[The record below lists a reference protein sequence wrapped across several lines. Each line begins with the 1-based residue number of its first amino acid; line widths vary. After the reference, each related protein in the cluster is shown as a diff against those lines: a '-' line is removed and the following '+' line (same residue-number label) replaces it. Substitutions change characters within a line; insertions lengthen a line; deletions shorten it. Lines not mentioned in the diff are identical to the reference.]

1 MTFFFPFLPPFFSYF
16 STLSSDED
24 VEAPLSLLDS
34 SSSSFFPPP
43 PSPSPHE
50 PMALPTN
57 NSFGA
62 TCTSTPAYVVY
73 RDISNGEPSDPTSPL
88 LFFPPKGSD
97 ELFDALRTAFPH
109 LKSHSERMRD
119 AIIQFLLEERQEEL
133 LRTSPAQTMD
143 GTAPTTT
150 TWLSAS
156 SSSSSSASASV
167 SSSPDLLDFATPSSL
182 ATSPQTLPPQLTRTA
197 SVAAS
202 SQASP
207 PSLDQMTGVFSLS
220 AESQPKQHMR
230 RKMTEAE
237 KVEYRKRRIVK
248 ACDKCAKRK
257 RKCPHNQTQ
266 MEIVPTSSKSGAH
279 VSKRKLLPKSNFD
292 VNKNGQQNCAAVEP
306 VMAAENW
313 DFTAG
318 LDMSSTFQSFDD
330 FPMFEDPFA
339 EFTVDDLVQWDQPA
353 TNFQPHDHH
362 FTPNLVPCSWSGPSS
377 GSNSQ
382 SDSGLLHLANTVQP
396 VPGAIGDLQQLGQH
410 GDLSSHSNDRSSLAT
425 SHQRSRRSSHNGT
438 RTRSDVWPELTHL
451 HGSLQQFDQQDIVQD
466 GRQIVSGDGMLWK
479 HVHSGS
485 QAIPRPTR
493 TAHVHNAGC
502 GELSGSTEANE
513 VLKRPRLKETLG
525 QTALKLVGKTKALR
539 TGAGLARSSDCS
551 SALQSS
557 KISRRH
563 ATDALRHTT
572 EPPHSPCGECTR
584 PSSAR
589 ASERREGQFAANAV
603 DQRHWVQ
610 KSTSVSQPGGLRI
623 GTAAL
628 RKGISAPVIASS
640 AARQQR
646 RLPTTLAG
654 GALKLGNMSTELY
667 MLRRRIPHK
676 PGTSQNHQHITNSK
690 AEPYPLATHAIG
702 GAHLGLRPEG
712 FPAAR
717 TTERCMAAQAHV
729 TFTPALEKASARDHM
744 LRHDNLRK
752 LPQQDRPHDYPKI
765 QDHHGR
771 SLTVMAILLL
781 GLIAML
787 FANTLPIAALPAL
800 WYSFSSFFPDVV
812 VAAAD
817 EKEEELV
824 QCSEINSSWLSL
836 HDLKSSLASTSAIF
850 WCHNYKREEIFSAFR
865 MRWTKALMMMIYPLS
880 SDYSSLGRAVVT
892 LV

>member
-1 MTFFFPFLPPFFSYF
+1 
-16 STLSSDED
+16 
-24 VEAPLSLLDS
+24 
-34 SSSSFFPPP
+34 
-43 PSPSPHE
+43 
-50 PMALPTN
+50 MALPTD

-150 TWLSAS
+150 TWLSA

-279 VSKRKLLPKSNFD
+279 VSRRKLLPKSNFD

-306 VMAAENW
+306 VMAAEDW

-362 FTPNLVPCSWSGPSS
+362 FTPNSVPCSWSGPSS

-396 VPGAIGDLQQLGQH
+396 VPGATGDLQQLGPD
-410 GDLSSHSNDRSSLAT
+410 GDLTSHSNDRSSLAT
-425 SHQRSRRSSHNGT
+425 SHQRSRRSNHNGT
-438 RTRSDVWPELTHL
+438 RTRSDVWPELTHP
-451 HGSLQQFDQQDIVQD
+451 HGSLQQVDQQDIVED
-466 GRQIVSGDGMLWK
+466 RRQIVSGDGMLWK
-479 HVHSGS
+479 HVHPGS

-525 QTALKLVGKTKALR
+525 QTTLKLVGTTKALR

-557 KISRRH
+557 PISRRR
-563 ATDALRHTT
+563 ATGALRHTT

-603 DQRHWVQ
+603 DQQHWVQ

-623 GTAAL
+623 GIAAL
-628 RKGISAPVIASS
+628 RNGSSAPVIASS
-640 AARQQR
+640 AAKQQR
-646 RLPTTLAG
+646 RLPTTLAE

-667 MLRRRIPHK
+667 MLRRRIPHAN
-676 PGTSQNHQHITNSK
+676 GS
-690 AEPYPLATHAIG
+690 
-702 GAHLGLRPEG
+702 AHLGLRPEG

-717 TTERCMAAQAHV
+717 ITERCMAAQAHV
-729 TFTPALEKASARDHM
+729 TFTPALEKASAKDHI
-744 LRHDNLRK
+744 LCHDNLRK
-752 LPQQDRPHDYPKI
+752 LPQQDRLHDYHKI
-765 QDHHGR
+765 QDNHVR
-771 SLTVMAILLL
+771 SLAAMAILLL

-812 VAAAD
+812 VAAD

-836 HDLKSSLASTSAIF
+836 HDLKSNPASTSAIF
-850 WCHNYKREEIFSAFR
+850 WWCHNYKREEICSALR
-865 MRWTKALMMMIYPLS
+865 MRSKKALMKKMMMIYPLS
-880 SDYSSLGRAVVT
+880 RYYSSLRRGFVT

>member
-1 MTFFFPFLPPFFSYF
+1 
-16 STLSSDED
+16 
-24 VEAPLSLLDS
+24 
-34 SSSSFFPPP
+34 
-43 PSPSPHE
+43 
-50 PMALPTN
+50 MALPTD

-133 LRTSPAQTMD
+133 LRTSTAQTMD

-156 SSSSSSASASV
+156 SSSSSSSSSASTSV
-167 SSSPDLLDFATPSSL
+167 LSSPDLLDFATPSSL
-182 ATSPQTLPPQLTRTA
+182 ATSPQILPPQLTRTA

-220 AESQPKQHMR
+220 AESQPKQRMR

-279 VSKRKLLPKSNFD
+279 VSRRKLLPKSNFD
-292 VNKNGQQNCAAVEP
+292 VNKNGQQNCAVVEP
-306 VMAAENW
+306 VMAAEDW

-339 EFTVDDLVQWDQPA
+339 EFTVDDLVQWDQPS

-377 GSNSQ
+377 GSSSQ

-396 VPGAIGDLQQLGQH
+396 VPGATGDLQQLGQH
-410 GDLSSHSNDRSSLAT
+410 GDLPSHSNDRSSLAT
-425 SHQRSRRSSHNGT
+425 SHQRSRRSSVRVHNGA

-451 HGSLQQFDQQDIVQD
+451 HGSLQQVDQQDIVED
-466 GRQIVSGDGMLWK
+466 GRRIVSGDGMLWK
-479 HVHSGS
+479 HVHPGS

-493 TAHVHNAGC
+493 TAHVHNSGC

-525 QTALKLVGKTKALR
+525 QSALKLVGKTKALR

-557 KISRRH
+557 PISRRR

-572 EPPHSPCGECTR
+572 EPPHSPCGECMR

-628 RKGISAPVIASS
+628 RKGSSAPVIASS
-640 AARQQR
+640 AAKQQM
-646 RLPTTLAG
+646 RLPTTLAE

-676 PGTSQNHQHITNSK
+676 PVTSQNHQHTTNSK
-690 AEPYPLATHAIG
+690 AEPYQLATNAIG
-702 GAHLGLRPEG
+702 DAHLGLRPEG
-712 FPAAR
+712 FSVAR
-717 TTERCMAAQAHV
+717 TTERCMAAQAHF

-744 LRHDNLRK
+744 LCHRK
-752 LPQQDRPHDYPKI
+752 LPQQDRLHDYHKI

-787 FANTLPIAALPAL
+787 FANTLPIAALPVL
-800 WYSFSSFFPDVV
+800 WYSFSSFFPVV
-812 VAAAD
+812 VVAD

-836 HDLKSSLASTSAIF
+836 HDLKSNPASTSAIF
-850 WCHNYKREEIFSAFR
+850 WWCHNNKREEIFSAFR
-865 MRWTKALMMMIYPLS
+865 MKSKKALMMMMIYPFS
-880 SDYSSLGRAVVT
+880 RYYSSLRSVVVP

>member
-1 MTFFFPFLPPFFSYF
+1 
-16 STLSSDED
+16 
-24 VEAPLSLLDS
+24 
-34 SSSSFFPPP
+34 
-43 PSPSPHE
+43 
-50 PMALPTN
+50 MALPTD

-156 SSSSSSASASV
+156 SSSSSSSSASTSV
-167 SSSPDLLDFATPSSL
+167 LSSPDLLDFATPSSL
-182 ATSPQTLPPQLTRTA
+182 ATSPQTLLPQLTRTA

-220 AESQPKQHMR
+220 AESQPKQRMR

-279 VSKRKLLPKSNFD
+279 VSRRKLLPKSNFD
-292 VNKNGQQNCAAVEP
+292 VNKNGQQNCAVVEP
-306 VMAAENW
+306 VMAAEDW

-362 FTPNLVPCSWSGPSS
+362 FTPNLVPCSWSGSSS
-377 GSNSQ
+377 GSNSK

-396 VPGAIGDLQQLGQH
+396 VPGATGDLQQLGLH
-410 GDLSSHSNDRSSLAT
+410 GDLPSHSNDRSSLAT
-425 SHQRSRRSSHNGT
+425 SHQRSRRSSVRVHNGT
-438 RTRSDVWPELTHL
+438 RTRSNVWPELTHL
-451 HGSLQQFDQQDIVQD
+451 HGSLEQVNQQDFVQD
-466 GRQIVSGDGMLWK
+466 GRQIVSGDDMLWK
-479 HVHSGS
+479 HVHPGS

-502 GELSGSTEANE
+502 GELPGSAEANE

-525 QTALKLVGKTKALR
+525 QSTLKLVGKTKALR

-557 KISRRH
+557 PISRRR

-584 PSSAR
+584 LSSAR

-603 DQRHWVQ
+603 DQQHWVQ

-628 RKGISAPVIASS
+628 RNGSSTPVIASS
-640 AARQQR
+640 AAKQQM
-646 RLPTTLAG
+646 RLPTTLAE

-676 PGTSQNHQHITNSK
+676 PVTSQNHQHITNSK
-690 AEPYPLATHAIG
+690 AEPYQLATNAIG
-702 GAHLGLRPEG
+702 DVHLGLRPEG
-712 FPAAR
+712 FSVAR
-717 TTERCMAAQAHV
+717 ITERCMAAQAHF

-744 LRHDNLRK
+744 LCHRK
-752 LPQQDRPHDYPKI
+752 LPQQDRLHDYHKI
-765 QDHHGR
+765 KHHHGR

-800 WYSFSSFFPDVV
+800 WYFSPDVV
-812 VAAAD
+812 FAD
-817 EKEEELV
+817 EEKEELV

-836 HDLKSSLASTSAIF
+836 HDLKSNPASTSAIF
-850 WCHNYKREEIFSAFR
+850 WWCHNYKREEIFSALR
-865 MRWTKALMMMIYPLS
+865 MRSKKALMMMMIYPFS
-880 SDYSSLGRAVVT
+880 RYYSLLRSVVVP

>member
-1 MTFFFPFLPPFFSYF
+1 
-16 STLSSDED
+16 
-24 VEAPLSLLDS
+24 
-34 SSSSFFPPP
+34 
-43 PSPSPHE
+43 
-50 PMALPTN
+50 MALPTDN
-57 NSFGA
+57 PFQA

-133 LRTSPAQTMD
+133 LRTSPALTMD

-150 TWLSAS
+150 TWLSA

-266 MEIVPTSSKSGAH
+266 MEIVPASSSKSGAH
-279 VSKRKLLPKSNFD
+279 VSRRKLLPKSNFD
-292 VNKNGQQNCAAVEP
+292 VNKNGQQNRDAVEP
-306 VMAAENW
+306 VMAAEDW

-318 LDMSSTFQSFDD
+318 LDMSGTFQSFDD
-330 FPMFEDPFA
+330 FPMFGDPFA

-396 VPGAIGDLQQLGQH
+396 VPSGTGDLQQLGQH
-410 GDLSSHSNDRSSLAT
+410 GDLTSHSNDRSSLAT

-438 RTRSDVWPELTHL
+438 RTRSDVWPGLTHL
-451 HGSLQQFDQQDIVQD
+451 HGSLQQVDRQDIVED

-479 HVHSGS
+479 HVHPGS

-493 TAHVHNAGC
+493 TAHEHNAGC

-525 QTALKLVGKTKALR
+525 QSTLKLVGKTKALR

-557 KISRRH
+557 PISRRR

-572 EPPHSPCGECTR
+572 EPPHSPCGECMR

-603 DQRHWVQ
+603 DQQHWVQ
-610 KSTSVSQPGGLRI
+610 KSTSLSQPGGLRI

-628 RKGISAPVIASS
+628 RKGSSAPVISSS
-640 AARQQR
+640 AAKQQR
-646 RLPTTLAG
+646 RLPTTLAE

-676 PGTSQNHQHITNSK
+676 PGTSQYITNSK
-690 AEPYPLATHAIG
+690 AEPYQLATHAIG

-744 LRHDNLRK
+744 LCHRK
-752 LPQQDRPHDYPKI
+752 LPQQDKLHDYHKI
-765 QDHHGR
+765 QDHHVR
-771 SLTVMAILLL
+771 SLAIMAILLL
-781 GLIAML
+781 GLITML

-800 WYSFSSFFPDVV
+800 WYSFSSFSPDVV
-812 VAAAD
+812 VAD

-824 QCSEINSSWLSL
+824 QYSEINSSWLSL
-836 HDLKSSLASTSAIF
+836 HDLKSNPASTSAIF
-850 WCHNYKREEIFSAFR
+850 WWCHNYQREEIFSAVR
-865 MRWTKALMMMIYPLS
+865 MGSKEALMMKIYPLS
-880 SDYSSLGRAVVT
+880 RYYSSLGRGLVT

>member
-1 MTFFFPFLPPFFSYF
+1 MVFRQVSTWQGNRNNNNTFFLVLRLTFFFPFLPPFFFLLLY
-16 STLSSDED
+16 L
-24 VEAPLSLLDS
+24 VIRRGRRGGYLSLLNS
-34 SSSSFFPPP
+34 SSSSIPLPLSPPRDAY
-43 PSPSPHE
+43 
-50 PMALPTN
+50 PMALPTD

-150 TWLSAS
+150 TWLSA

-279 VSKRKLLPKSNFD
+279 VSRRKLLPKSNFD
-292 VNKNGQQNCAAVEP
+292 VNKNGQQNCAVVEP
-306 VMAAENW
+306 VMAAEDW

-339 EFTVDDLVQWDQPA
+339 EFTVDDLVQWDQPT

-382 SDSGLLHLANTVQP
+382 SDSGLLHVANTVQS
-396 VPGAIGDLQQLGQH
+396 VPGGTGDLQQLGPD
-410 GDLSSHSNDRSSLAT
+410 GDLPRHSNDGSSLAT

-451 HGSLQQFDQQDIVQD
+451 HGSLQQVDQQDIVED

-479 HVHSGS
+479 HVHPGS

-502 GELSGSTEANE
+502 GELPGSTEANE

-525 QTALKLVGKTKALR
+525 QSTLKLVGKTKALR

-557 KISRRH
+557 PISRRR

-572 EPPHSPCGECTR
+572 EPPHNPCGECTR
-584 PSSAR
+584 TSSAR

-603 DQRHWVQ
+603 DQQHWVQ

-628 RKGISAPVIASS
+628 RKGSSTPVIASS
-640 AARQQR
+640 AARQQM
-646 RLPTTLAG
+646 RLPTTTLAE

-667 MLRRRIPHK
+667 MLRRRIPHAN
-676 PGTSQNHQHITNSK
+676 GS
-690 AEPYPLATHAIG
+690 
-702 GAHLGLRPEG
+702 AHLGLRPEG

-717 TTERCMAAQAHV
+717 ITERCMAAQAHV
-729 TFTPALEKASARDHM
+729 TFTPALEKASAKDHM
-744 LRHDNLRK
+744 LCHRK
-752 LPQQDRPHDYPKI
+752 LPQQDRLHDYHKI

-771 SLTVMAILLL
+771 SLAIMALLLL

-800 WYSFSSFFPDVV
+800 WYSFSSFSPVV

-836 HDLKSSLASTSAIF
+836 HDLKSSPANTSASF

-865 MRWTKALMMMIYPLS
+865 MGSKKALMMMMIYPLS
-880 SDYSSLGRAVVT
+880 RYYSSLRRGLVT

>member
-1 MTFFFPFLPPFFSYF
+1 
-16 STLSSDED
+16 
-24 VEAPLSLLDS
+24 
-34 SSSSFFPPP
+34 
-43 PSPSPHE
+43 
-50 PMALPTN
+50 MALPTD
-57 NSFGA
+57 NSFQA

-266 MEIVPTSSKSGAH
+266 MEIIPASSSKSGAH
-279 VSKRKLLPKSNFD
+279 VSRRKLLPKSNFD
-292 VNKNGQQNCAAVEP
+292 VNKNGQQNCAVVEP
-306 VMAAENW
+306 VMAAEDW

-339 EFTVDDLVQWDQPA
+339 EFTVDDLVQWDQPT

-382 SDSGLLHLANTVQP
+382 SDSGLLHVANTVQS
-396 VPGAIGDLQQLGQH
+396 VPGGTGDLQQLGPD
-410 GDLSSHSNDRSSLAT
+410 GDLPRHSNDGSSLAT

-451 HGSLQQFDQQDIVQD
+451 HGSLQQVDQQDIVED

-479 HVHSGS
+479 HVHPGS

-502 GELSGSTEANE
+502 GELPGSTEANE

-525 QTALKLVGKTKALR
+525 QSTLKLVGKTKALP

-557 KISRRH
+557 PISRRR

-572 EPPHSPCGECTR
+572 EPPHNPCGECTR
-584 PSSAR
+584 TSSAR

-603 DQRHWVQ
+603 DQQHWVQ
-610 KSTSVSQPGGLRI
+610 KSTSMSQPGGLRI

-628 RKGISAPVIASS
+628 RKGSSTPVIASS
-640 AARQQR
+640 AARQQM
-646 RLPTTLAG
+646 RLPTTTLAE

-667 MLRRRIPHK
+667 MLRRRIPHAN
-676 PGTSQNHQHITNSK
+676 GS
-690 AEPYPLATHAIG
+690 
-702 GAHLGLRPEG
+702 AHLGLRPEG

-717 TTERCMAAQAHV
+717 ITERCMAAQAHV

-744 LRHDNLRK
+744 LCHDNHHK
-752 LPQQDRPHDYPKI
+752 LPQQDRLHDYHKI
-765 QDHHGR
+765 KDHHSR
-771 SLTVMAILLL
+771 SLAIMAILLL
-781 GLIAML
+781 ALIAML
-787 FANTLPIAALPAL
+787 FANTLPIAAFPAL

-836 HDLKSSLASTSAIF
+836 HDLKSTPVSTSAIF

-865 MRWTKALMMMIYPLS
+865 MRSKKALMMMMIYPLS
-880 SDYSSLGRAVVT
+880 RYYSSLRRG
-892 LV
+892 LLLWCN

>member
-1 MTFFFPFLPPFFSYF
+1 
-16 STLSSDED
+16 
-24 VEAPLSLLDS
+24 
-34 SSSSFFPPP
+34 
-43 PSPSPHE
+43 
-50 PMALPTN
+50 MALLTD
-57 NSFGA
+57 NSFQS

-133 LRTSPAQTMD
+133 LRTSPALTMD

-156 SSSSSSASASV
+156 SSSSSSSSSASTSV
-167 SSSPDLLDFATPSSL
+167 LSSPDLLDFATPSSL

-220 AESQPKQHMR
+220 AESQPKQRMR

-279 VSKRKLLPKSNFD
+279 VSRRKLLPKSNFD
-292 VNKNGQQNCAAVEP
+292 VNKNGQQNCAVAEP
-306 VMAAENW
+306 VMAAEDW

-396 VPGAIGDLQQLGQH
+396 VPGATGDLQQLGQN
-410 GDLSSHSNDRSSLAT
+410 GNLTSHSNDRSSLAT
-425 SHQRSRRSSHNGT
+425 SHQRSRRSSVRVHNGT
-438 RTRSDVWPELTHL
+438 RTRRDVWPELTHL
-451 HGSLQQFDQQDIVQD
+451 HGSLEQVNQQDFVQD
-466 GRQIVSGDGMLWK
+466 GWQIVSGDDMLWK
-479 HVHSGS
+479 HVQSGS

-493 TAHVHNAGC
+493 TAHVRNAGC

-525 QTALKLVGKTKALR
+525 QSTLKLVGKTKALR

-557 KISRRH
+557 PISRRR

-572 EPPHSPCGECTR
+572 EPPHSPCGECMR

-610 KSTSVSQPGGLRI
+610 KSTSMSQPGGLRI

-628 RKGISAPVIASS
+628 RKGSSAPVIASS
-640 AARQQR
+640 AAKQQI
-646 RLPTTLAG
+646 RLPTTLAE

-676 PGTSQNHQHITNSK
+676 PVTSQNHQHITNSK
-690 AEPYPLATHAIG
+690 AESSQLATHAIG

-712 FPAAR
+712 FSVAR

-744 LRHDNLRK
+744 LCHDNDRK
-752 LPQQDRPHDYPKI
+752 LPHQDRLHDYHKI
-765 QDHHGR
+765 KHHHGR

-800 WYSFSSFFPDVV
+800 WYSFSSFSPDVV
-812 VAAAD
+812 VAD

-836 HDLKSSLASTSAIF
+836 HDQKSNPASTSAIF
-850 WCHNYKREEIFSAFR
+850 WWCHNNKREEIFSALR
-865 MRWTKALMMMIYPLS
+865 MGSKKALMMMVYPFS
-880 SDYSSLGRAVVT
+880 RYYSSLRSVVVP

>member
-1 MTFFFPFLPPFFSYF
+1 
-16 STLSSDED
+16 
-24 VEAPLSLLDS
+24 
-34 SSSSFFPPP
+34 
-43 PSPSPHE
+43 
-50 PMALPTN
+50 MALPTD

-133 LRTSPAQTMD
+133 LRTSAAQTMD

-150 TWLSAS
+150 TWLSASSS

-182 ATSPQTLPPQLTRTA
+182 STSPQTLPPQLTRTA

-266 MEIVPTSSKSGAH
+266 MEIIPASSSKSAAH

-339 EFTVDDLVQWDQPA
+339 EFTVDGLVQWDQPA

-362 FTPNLVPCSWSGPSS
+362 FTPNSVPCSWSGPSS

-396 VPGAIGDLQQLGQH
+396 VPGATGDLQQLGQH
-410 GDLSSHSNDRSSLAT
+410 GDLTNHSNDRSSLAT

-451 HGSLQQFDQQDIVQD
+451 HGSLQQVDRQDIVED

-479 HVHSGS
+479 HVHPGS

-502 GELSGSTEANE
+502 GELSGSTEASE

-525 QTALKLVGKTKALR
+525 QSTLKLVGKTKALR

-557 KISRRH
+557 PISRRR
-563 ATDALRHTT
+563 ATDALKYTT
-572 EPPHSPCGECTR
+572 EPPHIPCGECTR
-584 PSSAR
+584 PSNAR

-603 DQRHWVQ
+603 DQQHWVQ
-610 KSTSVSQPGGLRI
+610 KSTSVSQPGRLRI
-623 GTAAL
+623 GIAAL
-628 RKGISAPVIASS
+628 RKGSSTPVIASS
-640 AARQQR
+640 AAKQQKQR
-646 RLPTTLAG
+646 RLPTTLAE

-676 PGTSQNHQHITNSK
+676 PVTSQNYQHIANSK
-690 AEPYPLATHAIG
+690 AETCQLATHAIG
-702 GAHLGLRPEG
+702 GAHLGLRQGG

-717 TTERCMAAQAHV
+717 TTERCMAAQAHF
-729 TFTPALEKASARDHM
+729 TFTPALEKASAKDHM
-744 LRHDNLRK
+744 LCHDNLRK
-752 LPQQDRPHDYPKI
+752 LPQQDRLHDYHKI
-765 QDHHGR
+765 QDHHVR
-771 SLTVMAILLL
+771 SLTAMALLLL

-812 VAAAD
+812 AAAD
-817 EKEEELV
+817 ERKEELV
-824 QCSEINSSWLSL
+824 QRSEINSSWLSL

-850 WCHNYKREEIFSAFR
+850 WRCHNYKREEICSAFR
-865 MRWTKALMMMIYPLS
+865 MRARKALMMMMIYPLS
-880 SDYSSLGRAVVT
+880 SDYSSLGRGLVT

>member
-1 MTFFFPFLPPFFSYF
+1 
-16 STLSSDED
+16 
-24 VEAPLSLLDS
+24 
-34 SSSSFFPPP
+34 
-43 PSPSPHE
+43 
-50 PMALPTN
+50 MALPTD

-133 LRTSPAQTMD
+133 LRTSPALTMD

-156 SSSSSSASASV
+156 SSSSSSASTSV
-167 SSSPDLLDFATPSSL
+167 LSSPDLLDFATPSSL

-220 AESQPKQHMR
+220 AESQPKQRMR

-279 VSKRKLLPKSNFD
+279 VSRRKLLPKSNFD
-292 VNKNGQQNCAAVEP
+292 VNKNGQQNCAVVEP
-306 VMAAENW
+306 VMAAEDW

-362 FTPNLVPCSWSGPSS
+362 FTPNLVPFSWSGPSS

-410 GDLSSHSNDRSSLAT
+410 GDLTSHSNDRSSLAT
-425 SHQRSRRSSHNGT
+425 SHQRLRRSIVRVHNGT
-438 RTRSDVWPELTHL
+438 RTRRDVWPELTHL
-451 HGSLQQFDQQDIVQD
+451 HGSLEQVNQQDFVQD
-466 GRQIVSGDGMLWK
+466 GRQIVSGDDMLWK
-479 HVHSGS
+479 HVQSGS

-525 QTALKLVGKTKALR
+525 QSALKLVGKTKALR

-557 KISRRH
+557 PISRRR

-572 EPPHSPCGECTR
+572 EPPHSPCGECMR

-628 RKGISAPVIASS
+628 RKGSSTPVIASS
-640 AARQQR
+640 TAKQQM
-646 RLPTTLAG
+646 RLPTTLAE

-676 PGTSQNHQHITNSK
+676 PVTSQNHQHITHSK
-690 AEPYPLATHAIG
+690 AEPYQTHAIG
-702 GAHLGLRPEG
+702 GAHLGLRPDG
-712 FPAAR
+712 FSVAR
-717 TTERCMAAQAHV
+717 TTERCMAAQAHF
-729 TFTPALEKASARDHM
+729 TFTPALEKASARDYM
-744 LRHDNLRK
+744 LCHRK
-752 LPQQDRPHDYPKI
+752 LPQQDRLHDYHKI
-765 QDHHGR
+765 KNHHGR
-771 SLTVMAILLL
+771 SLTIMAILVL

-787 FANTLPIAALPAL
+787 FTNTLPIAALPAL

-812 VAAAD
+812 VAD
-817 EKEEELV
+817 EEKEELV

-836 HDLKSSLASTSAIF
+836 HDLKSNPASTSAIF
-850 WCHNYKREEIFSAFR
+850 WWCHNNKREEIFSALR
-865 MRWTKALMMMIYPLS
+865 MRSKEALLMMMIYPFS
-880 SDYSSLGRAVVT
+880 RYYSSLRSVVVP

>member
-1 MTFFFPFLPPFFSYF
+1 
-16 STLSSDED
+16 
-24 VEAPLSLLDS
+24 
-34 SSSSFFPPP
+34 
-43 PSPSPHE
+43 
-50 PMALPTN
+50 MALPTD

-119 AIIQFLLEERQEEL
+119 AIIQFLLEERQEVL
-133 LRTSPAQTMD
+133 LRTSPALTMD

-156 SSSSSSASASV
+156 SSSSSSSSASTSV
-167 SSSPDLLDFATPSSL
+167 LSSPDLLDFATPSSL

-220 AESQPKQHMR
+220 AESQPKQRMR

-279 VSKRKLLPKSNFD
+279 VSRRKLLPKSNFD
-292 VNKNGQQNCAAVEP
+292 VNKNGQQNCAVVEP
-306 VMAAENW
+306 VMAAEDW

-353 TNFQPHDHH
+353 PNFQPHDHH

-382 SDSGLLHLANTVQP
+382 SDSGRLHLANTEKP
-396 VPGAIGDLQQLGQH
+396 VPGATGDLQQLGQH
-410 GDLSSHSNDRSSLAT
+410 GDLPSHSNDRSSLAT
-425 SHQRSRRSSHNGT
+425 SHQRSRRSSVRVHNGT
-438 RTRSDVWPELTHL
+438 RTRSDVWPEMTHL
-451 HGSLQQFDQQDIVQD
+451 HGSLQQVDQQDIVQD
-466 GRQIVSGDGMLWK
+466 GRQIVSGDDMLWK
-479 HVHSGS
+479 HVQSGS

-525 QTALKLVGKTKALR
+525 QSTLKLVGKPKALR

-557 KISRRH
+557 PISRRR

-572 EPPHSPCGECTR
+572 EPPHSPCGECMR

-610 KSTSVSQPGGLRI
+610 KSTSMSQPGGLRI

-628 RKGISAPVIASS
+628 RNRSSAPVIASS
-640 AARQQR
+640 TAKQQM
-646 RLPTTLAG
+646 RLPTTLAE

-676 PGTSQNHQHITNSK
+676 PVTSQNHQHITKSK
-690 AEPYPLATHAIG
+690 AEPYQLATNAIG

-712 FPAAR
+712 FSVAR

-729 TFTPALEKASARDHM
+729 TFTPALEKANARRDHM
-744 LRHDNLRK
+744 LCHRK
-752 LPQQDRPHDYPKI
+752 LPQQDRLHDYHKI
-765 QDHHGR
+765 KHHPGR

-800 WYSFSSFFPDVV
+800 WYFFSSFFPDVV
-812 VAAAD
+812 VAD

-824 QCSEINSSWLSL
+824 QRSEINSSWLSL
-836 HDLKSSLASTSAIF
+836 HDLKRNPASTSAIF
-850 WCHNYKREEIFSAFR
+850 WWCHNYKREEIFSAFR
-865 MRWTKALMMMIYPLS
+865 MRSKKALMMMIYPFS
-880 SDYSSLGRAVVT
+880 RYYSSLRSVVVP

>member
-1 MTFFFPFLPPFFSYF
+1 
-16 STLSSDED
+16 
-24 VEAPLSLLDS
+24 
-34 SSSSFFPPP
+34 
-43 PSPSPHE
+43 
-50 PMALPTN
+50 MALPTD

-62 TCTSTPAYVVY
+62 TGTSTPAYVVY

-133 LRTSPAQTMD
+133 LRTSPALTMD

-156 SSSSSSASASV
+156 SSSSASASASV

-266 MEIVPTSSKSGAH
+266 MEIVPASSSKSGAH
-279 VSKRKLLPKSNFD
+279 VSRRKLLPKSNFD
-292 VNKNGQQNCAAVEP
+292 VDKNGQQNCAVVEP
-306 VMAAENW
+306 VMAAEDW

-339 EFTVDDLVQWDQPA
+339 EFTVDDLVQWDQPT

-362 FTPNLVPCSWSGPSS
+362 FTPNSVPCSWSGPSS

-382 SDSGLLHLANTVQP
+382 LDSGLLHLANTVQS

-451 HGSLQQFDQQDIVQD
+451 HGSLQQVDQQDIVED

-479 HVHSGS
+479 HVHTGS
-485 QAIPRPTR
+485 QTIPRPTR
-493 TAHVHNAGC
+493 TAHEHNAGC

-525 QTALKLVGKTKALR
+525 QTTLKLVGKTKALQ

-557 KISRRH
+557 PISRRR

-584 PSSAR
+584 LSSAR

-603 DQRHWVQ
+603 DQQHWVQ

-623 GTAAL
+623 GIAAL
-628 RKGISAPVIASS
+628 RKGSSTPVIASS
-640 AARQQR
+640 AAKQQR
-646 RLPTTLAG
+646 RLPTTLAE

-676 PGTSQNHQHITNSK
+676 PVTSQNHQNHQHITNSK
-690 AEPYPLATHAIG
+690 AESYQLATHAIG
-702 GAHLGLRPEG
+702 GAHLGLPV
-712 FPAAR
+712 AR
-717 TTERCMAAQAHV
+717 ITERCMAAQANF

-744 LRHDNLRK
+744 LCHRK
-752 LPQQDRPHDYPKI
+752 LPQQDKLHDYHKI
-765 QDHHGR
+765 QDHDGR
-771 SLTVMAILLL
+771 SLTAMALLLL

-800 WYSFSSFFPDVV
+800 WYSFSSFFPDA

-836 HDLKSSLASTSAIF
+836 PDLKSSPASTSAIF
-850 WCHNYKREEIFSAFR
+850 WWCHNYQREEICSAFR
-865 MRWTKALMMMIYPLS
+865 VGSKKALMMMMIYPLS
-880 SDYSSLGRAVVT
+880 RYCSSLRRGFGP

>member
-1 MTFFFPFLPPFFSYF
+1 
-16 STLSSDED
+16 
-24 VEAPLSLLDS
+24 
-34 SSSSFFPPP
+34 
-43 PSPSPHE
+43 
-50 PMALPTN
+50 MALPTD

-156 SSSSSSASASV
+156 SSSSSSASASI

-220 AESQPKQHMR
+220 AESQPKQRMR

-279 VSKRKLLPKSNFD
+279 VSRRKLLPKSNFD
-292 VNKNGQQNCAAVEP
+292 VNKNEQQNCAVVEP
-306 VMAAENW
+306 VMAAEDW

-318 LDMSSTFQSFDD
+318 LDMNSTFQSFDD

-353 TNFQPHDHH
+353 TNFQPQDHH
-362 FTPNLVPCSWSGPSS
+362 FTPNSVPWSWSGPSS

-382 SDSGLLHLANTVQP
+382 SDSGLLHFANTVQP

-410 GDLSSHSNDRSSLAT
+410 GDLPSHSNDRSSLAT

-451 HGSLQQFDQQDIVQD
+451 HGSLQQVDQQDIVED
-466 GRQIVSGDGMLWK
+466 GRQTVSGDGMLWK
-479 HVHSGS
+479 HVHPDS

-502 GELSGSTEANE
+502 GELPGSAEANE

-525 QTALKLVGKTKALR
+525 QSTLKLVGKTKALR

-557 KISRRH
+557 PIPRRR
-563 ATDALRHTT
+563 AIDAL

-584 PSSAR
+584 LSSAR

-603 DQRHWVQ
+603 DQQHWVQ
-610 KSTSVSQPGGLRI
+610 KSTSLSQPGRLRI

-628 RKGISAPVIASS
+628 RNGSSTPVIASS
-640 AARQQR
+640 AVKQQM
-646 RLPTTLAG
+646 RLPTTLAE

-667 MLRRRIPHK
+667 MLRRRIPH
-676 PGTSQNHQHITNSK
+676 ITNSK
-690 AEPYPLATHAIG
+690 AEPYQLATHSIG

-712 FPAAR
+712 FPVAR
-717 TTERCMAAQAHV
+717 ITERCMAAQAHV

-744 LRHDNLRK
+744 LCHDNHRK
-752 LPQQDRPHDYPKI
+752 LPQQDRLHDYHKI
-765 QDHHGR
+765 KDQDHHVR
-771 SLTVMAILLL
+771 SLAAMALLLL

-836 HDLKSSLASTSAIF
+836 HDLKSTPVSTSAMF
-850 WCHNYKREEIFSAFR
+850 WWCHNYQREEIFSAFR
-865 MRWTKALMMMIYPLS
+865 MRSNKALMKKMMMIYPLS
-880 SDYSSLGRAVVT
+880 RYYSSLRRGLVT

>member
-1 MTFFFPFLPPFFSYF
+1 
-16 STLSSDED
+16 
-24 VEAPLSLLDS
+24 
-34 SSSSFFPPP
+34 
-43 PSPSPHE
+43 
-50 PMALPTN
+50 MALPTD

-156 SSSSSSASASV
+156 SSSSSASASV
-167 SSSPDLLDFATPSSL
+167 SSSPDLLDFATPSSF
-182 ATSPQTLPPQLTRTA
+182 ATSPQTPPPQLTRTA

-266 MEIVPTSSKSGAH
+266 MEIVPTSSSKSGAH
-279 VSKRKLLPKSNFD
+279 VSRRKLLPKSNFD
-292 VNKNGQQNCAAVEP
+292 VNKNGQQNSAAVEP
-306 VMAAENW
+306 VMAAEDW

-353 TNFQPHDHH
+353 TNFQPRDHH
-362 FTPNLVPCSWSGPSS
+362 FTPNSVPCSWSGPSS

-410 GDLSSHSNDRSSLAT
+410 GDLTSHSNDRSFLAT

-451 HGSLQQFDQQDIVQD
+451 HGSLQQVDQQDIVED

-479 HVHSGS
+479 HVHPGS

-493 TAHVHNAGC
+493 TAHVHNAGY

-525 QTALKLVGKTKALR
+525 QSTLKLVGKTKALR

-551 SALQSS
+551 SGLQSS
-557 KISRRH
+557 PISRRR
-563 ATDALRHTT
+563 ATDALKHTT
-572 EPPHSPCGECTR
+572 EPPHSPCGECMR

-603 DQRHWVQ
+603 DQQHWVQ
-610 KSTSVSQPGGLRI
+610 TSTSVSQPGGLRI
-623 GTAAL
+623 GIAAL
-628 RKGISAPVIASS
+628 RKGSSTPVIASS
-640 AARQQR
+640 AAKQQM
-646 RLPTTLAG
+646 RLPTTPAE
-654 GALKLGNMSTELY
+654 GAVKLGNMSTELY

-676 PGTSQNHQHITNSK
+676 PVTSQNYQHITNSK
-690 AEPYPLATHAIG
+690 AGPCQLTTHAIG
-702 GAHLGLRPEG
+702 GANLGLPV
-712 FPAAR
+712 AR
-717 TTERCMAAQAHV
+717 ITERCMAAQAHF

-744 LRHDNLRK
+744 LCHRK
-752 LPQQDRPHDYPKI
+752 LPQQDRLHDYHKNK
-765 QDHHGR
+765 DHHSR
-771 SLTVMAILLL
+771 SLAAMAILLL
-781 GLIAML
+781 GLIALL

-800 WYSFSSFFPDVV
+800 WYSFSSFFPDVLV
-812 VAAAD
+812 AAD

-836 HDLKSSLASTSAIF
+836 HDLKSSLANTSAIF
-850 WCHNYKREEIFSAFR
+850 WWCHNYQREENFSAFR
-865 MRWTKALMMMIYPLS
+865 MGSKKALMMMIYPLS
-880 SDYSSLGRAVVT
+880 RYCSSLRRGFVA

>member
-1 MTFFFPFLPPFFSYF
+1 
-16 STLSSDED
+16 
-24 VEAPLSLLDS
+24 
-34 SSSSFFPPP
+34 
-43 PSPSPHE
+43 
-50 PMALPTN
+50 MALPTD
-57 NSFGA
+57 NSFQA

-97 ELFDALRTAFPH
+97 ELFDALRIAFPH

-150 TWLSAS
+150 TWLSA

-279 VSKRKLLPKSNFD
+279 VSRRKLLPKSNFD

-362 FTPNLVPCSWSGPSS
+362 FTPNSVPCSWSGPSS

-382 SDSGLLHLANTVQP
+382 SDSGLLHLANTAQP
-396 VPGAIGDLQQLGQH
+396 VPGATGDLQQLGLH
-410 GDLSSHSNDRSSLAT
+410 GDLPSHSNDRSSLAT

-438 RTRSDVWPELTHL
+438 RTRSDVWPGLTHL
-451 HGSLQQFDQQDIVQD
+451 HGSLQQFDQQDIVED
-466 GRQIVSGDGMLWK
+466 GRQNLSGDGMLWK
-479 HVHSGS
+479 HVHTGS

-502 GELSGSTEANE
+502 GELPGSTEANE

-525 QTALKLVGKTKALR
+525 QSTLKLVGKTKALR

-557 KISRRH
+557 PISRRR

-584 PSSAR
+584 PSNAR
-589 ASERREGQFAANAV
+589 ASERREGQVAANAV
-603 DQRHWVQ
+603 DQQHWVQ
-610 KSTSVSQPGGLRI
+610 KSTSVSQPGRLRI
-623 GTAAL
+623 GIAAL
-628 RKGISAPVIASS
+628 RKGSSTPVIASS

-646 RLPTTLAG
+646 RLSTTLAE

-676 PGTSQNHQHITNSK
+676 PVTSQDHQHITNSK
-690 AEPYPLATHAIG
+690 AETCQLATHAIG

-717 TTERCMAAQAHV
+717 ITERCMAAQAHI

-744 LRHDNLRK
+744 LCHRK
-752 LPQQDRPHDYPKI
+752 LPQQDRLHDYHKI
-765 QDHHGR
+765 QDHHVK
-771 SLTVMAILLL
+771 SLAAMAILLL

-836 HDLKSSLASTSAIF
+836 HDLKSSLANTSAIF
-850 WCHNYKREEIFSAFR
+850 WWCHNYQREEIFSAVR
-865 MRWTKALMMMIYPLS
+865 MGSKKALMMMIYPLS
-880 SDYSSLGRAVVT
+880 RYYSSLRSGFVT

>member
-1 MTFFFPFLPPFFSYF
+1 MIFFFPFLPPFFSYF
-16 STLSSDED
+16 SALSSDED
-24 VEAPLSLLDS
+24 VEAPLSLSLLNS
-34 SSSSFFPPP
+34 SSSSPLFPFPPL
-43 PSPSPHE
+43 PHE
-50 PMALPTN
+50 PMALPTD

-133 LRTSPAQTMD
+133 LRTSPALTMD

-150 TWLSAS
+150 TWLSA
-156 SSSSSSASASV
+156 SSSSASASV

-279 VSKRKLLPKSNFD
+279 VSRRKLLPKSNFD
-292 VNKNGQQNCAAVEP
+292 VDKNGQQNCAVAEP

-362 FTPNLVPCSWSGPSS
+362 FTPNSVPCSWSGPSS

-396 VPGAIGDLQQLGQH
+396 VPGATGDLQQLGPD

-438 RTRSDVWPELTHL
+438 RTRSDVWPGLTHP
-451 HGSLQQFDQQDIVQD
+451 HGSLQQVDQLDIVEN

-479 HVHSGS
+479 HVHPGS

-525 QTALKLVGKTKALR
+525 QTTLKLVGTTKALR

-557 KISRRH
+557 PTSRRR

-572 EPPHSPCGECTR
+572 EPPHIPCGECTR

-603 DQRHWVQ
+603 DQQHWVQ
-610 KSTSVSQPGGLRI
+610 TSTSVSQPGRLRI
-623 GTAAL
+623 GIAAL
-628 RKGISAPVIASS
+628 RKGSSAPVIASS
-640 AARQQR
+640 AAKQQR
-646 RLPTTLAG
+646 RLPTTLAE

-676 PGTSQNHQHITNSK
+676 PVTSQNHQHTTNSK
-690 AEPYPLATHAIG
+690 AEPYQLATQAIG

-729 TFTPALEKASARDHM
+729 TFTPALEKASAKDHM
-744 LRHDNLRK
+744 LCHRK
-752 LPQQDRPHDYPKI
+752 LPQQDKLHDYHKNK
-765 QDHHGR
+765 DHHVR
-771 SLTVMAILLL
+771 SLAAMAIFLL

-800 WYSFSSFFPDVV
+800 WYSFSSFFPDVLV
-812 VAAAD
+812 AD
-817 EKEEELV
+817 EKEEEFV
-824 QCSEINSSWLSL
+824 QCSEINSSCLSL
-836 HDLKSSLASTSAIF
+836 HDLKSSLASTSASF
-850 WCHNYKREEIFSAFR
+850 WCHNYQREEIFSAFR
-865 MRWTKALMMMIYPLS
+865 MGAKKTMMKKMMMIYPLS
-880 SDYSSLGRAVVT
+880 RYCSSLRRGFVT

>member
-1 MTFFFPFLPPFFSYF
+1 
-16 STLSSDED
+16 
-24 VEAPLSLLDS
+24 
-34 SSSSFFPPP
+34 
-43 PSPSPHE
+43 
-50 PMALPTN
+50 MALPTD

-156 SSSSSSASASV
+156 SSSSSSSSASTSV
-167 SSSPDLLDFATPSSL
+167 LSSPDLLDFATPSSL

-220 AESQPKQHMR
+220 AESQPKQRMR

-279 VSKRKLLPKSNFD
+279 VSRRKLLPKSNFD
-292 VNKNGQQNCAAVEP
+292 VNKNGQQNCAVVEP
-306 VMAAENW
+306 VMAAEDW

-396 VPGAIGDLQQLGQH
+396 VPGATGDLPQLGPD
-410 GDLSSHSNDRSSLAT
+410 GDLPSHSNDRSSLAT
-425 SHQRSRRSSHNGT
+425 SHQRSRRSSVRVHNGT
-438 RTRSDVWPELTHL
+438 RTRRDVWPELTHL
-451 HGSLQQFDQQDIVQD
+451 HGSLEQVNQQDFVQD
-466 GRQIVSGDGMLWK
+466 GRQIVSGDDMLWK
-479 HVHSGS
+479 HVHPGS

-502 GELSGSTEANE
+502 GELPGSAEANE

-525 QTALKLVGKTKALR
+525 QSALKLVGKTKALR

-557 KISRRH
+557 PISRRR

-572 EPPHSPCGECTR
+572 EPLHSLCGECMR

-610 KSTSVSQPGGLRI
+610 KSTSVSQLGGLRI
-623 GTAAL
+623 GIAAL
-628 RKGISAPVIASS
+628 RNGSSAPVIASS
-640 AARQQR
+640 AAKQQM
-646 RLPTTLAG
+646 RLPTTLAE

-690 AEPYPLATHAIG
+690 AEPHQLATHAIG
-702 GAHLGLRPEG
+702 GVHLGLRPDG
-712 FPAAR
+712 FSVAR
-717 TTERCMAAQAHV
+717 TTERCMAAQAHL

-744 LRHDNLRK
+744 LCHRK
-752 LPQQDRPHDYPKI
+752 LPQQDRLHDYHKI
-765 QDHHGR
+765 KHHHGR
-771 SLTVMAILLL
+771 SLTVMAILVL

-812 VAAAD
+812 VADD
-817 EKEEELV
+817 EKEELV

-836 HDLKSSLASTSAIF
+836 HDLKSNPASTSAMF
-850 WCHNYKREEIFSAFR
+850 WWCHSNKREEIFSALR
-865 MRWTKALMMMIYPLS
+865 MKSKEALMMMMVYPFS
-880 SDYSSLGRAVVT
+880 RNYSSLRSVVVP

>member
-1 MTFFFPFLPPFFSYF
+1 
-16 STLSSDED
+16 
-24 VEAPLSLLDS
+24 
-34 SSSSFFPPP
+34 
-43 PSPSPHE
+43 
-50 PMALPTN
+50 MALPTD

-150 TWLSAS
+150 TWLSA

-279 VSKRKLLPKSNFD
+279 VSRRKLLPKSNFD

-306 VMAAENW
+306 VMAAEDW
-313 DFTAG
+313 DFTTG

-396 VPGAIGDLQQLGQH
+396 VPGATGDLQQLGQH

-438 RTRSDVWPELTHL
+438 KTRSDVWPGLTHL
-451 HGSLQQFDQQDIVQD
+451 HGSLQQVDQQDIVED

-479 HVHSGS
+479 HVHPGS

-502 GELSGSTEANE
+502 GELPGSTEANE

-557 KISRRH
+557 PISRRR

-572 EPPHSPCGECTR
+572 ELEHSPCGECTR
-584 PSSAR
+584 FSSAR

-603 DQRHWVQ
+603 DQQHWVQ
-610 KSTSVSQPGGLRI
+610 TSTSVSQPGGLRI

-628 RKGISAPVIASS
+628 RKGSSTPVIASS
-640 AARQQR
+640 AAKQQR
-646 RLPTTLAG
+646 RLPTTLAE

-676 PGTSQNHQHITNSK
+676 SDTSQNHQHITNSK
-690 AEPYPLATHAIG
+690 AGPYQLATHAIG
-702 GAHLGLRPEG
+702 GAHLGLGPER

-717 TTERCMAAQAHV
+717 TTERCMAAQAHF
-729 TFTPALEKASARDHM
+729 TFTPALEKASAKDHM
-744 LRHDNLRK
+744 LCHRK
-752 LPQQDRPHDYPKI
+752 LPQQDRLHDYHKI
-765 QDHHGR
+765 EGHHVR
-771 SLTVMAILLL
+771 SLAAMAIFLL

-787 FANTLPIAALPAL
+787 FVNTLPIAALPAL
-800 WYSFSSFFPDVV
+800 WYSFSSFFPDVL

-817 EKEEELV
+817 EKKEELV

-836 HDLKSSLASTSAIF
+836 PDLKSIPASTSAIF
-850 WCHNYKREEIFSAFR
+850 WWCHNYQREEIFSAFR
-865 MRWTKALMMMIYPLS
+865 MGSKKALMMMTIIIYPLS
-880 SDYSSLGRAVVT
+880 GYYSSLRRGFVT